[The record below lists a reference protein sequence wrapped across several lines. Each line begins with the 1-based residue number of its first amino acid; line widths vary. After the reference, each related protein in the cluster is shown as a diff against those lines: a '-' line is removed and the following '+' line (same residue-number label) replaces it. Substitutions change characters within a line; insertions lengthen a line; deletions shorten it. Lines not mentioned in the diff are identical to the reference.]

1 MDDLNK
7 LFSERFKKFRELR
20 GFTQTEI
27 AEKLGFKNY
36 TTISKWESGK
46 NLPRGKELKLLAE
59 ILNVSSDYLMGLSD
73 SPHGTLE
80 NVFQITNTVKIP
92 VLGEIACGEPILAEE
107 NIEGYMDE
115 VAELLPT
122 GTLFYLHCKGDSM
135 EPTIRNGSYV
145 LVRQQPEVEDGEIAA
160 VLVNGNTEATL
171 KRVKHQGNIIM
182 LMPDNPTYSP
192 YIITPDNPARI
203 VGKALEVKFKL

>member
-1 MDDLNK
+1 MDILDQLK
-7 LFSERFKKFRELR
+7 SEKGLSIS
-20 GFTQTEI
+20 EI
-27 AEKLGFKNY
+27 ARRTNLAKSAVSRYFKRSREFPLNRVEDFAKAFNVTSEYLLGMEN
-36 TTISKWESGK
+36 ELPD
-46 NLPRGKELKLLAE
+46 NLIKINSL
-59 ILNVSSDYLMGLSD
+59 
-73 SPHGTLE
+73 T
-80 NVFQITNTVKIP
+80 KIP
-92 VLGEIACGEPILAEE
+92 ILGEIACGEPILAEE

-182 LMPDNPTYSP
+182 LMPDNPAYSP
-192 YIITPDNPARI
+192 YIITEDNPARI
-203 VGKALEVKFKL
+203 IGRALEVKFKL